1 MCGGAGEGVFN
12 GCGVSVWDDE
22 NVLEMKSDD
31 DCTMT

>member
-1 MCGGAGEGVFN
+1 MCAVGRGGLFN